1 MSKPKKILIYLMKN
15 KYYKN
20 LETLRYEIE
29 ISKKFENK
37 KIDKI
42 IKWLENRKKFDK
54 TIIKQV
60 GLNQLN
66 NWSFDNKKNINHK
79 SKQFFSVIG
88 LKVSNA
94 YNREVKSWDQPI
106 LNQKH
111 GGILA
116 ILCRKRNNIIE
127 FLLYARREPG
137 DHDLKLC
144 PSFSAT
150 QSNLNKAHG
159 GKKTKLYNLIFAK
172 NRKLISETIHYEEG
186 ARFFKKPNKNTI
198 IKITR
203 SEEKYIN
210 DPNFIWCNLT
220 QIKKLNLLKSIIN
233 PYVKTIL
240 FMI

>member
-1 MSKPKKILIYLMKN
+1 MNKKFH
-15 KYYKN
+15 KN
-20 LETLRYEIE
+20 LETLRNEIK
-29 ISKKFENK
+29 ISKIYENK
-37 KIDKI
+37 DINKIV
-42 IKWLENRKKFDK
+42 KWLNKRKKFDK

-60 GLNQLN
+60 GLSQLKDWN
-66 NWSFDNKKNINHK
+66 FDKKQNYFHK

-88 LKVSNA
+88 LKVKNA
-94 YNREVKSWDQPI
+94 YNREVKNWDQPI

-116 ILCRKRNNIIE
+116 IIIRKRKKIIE

-137 DHDLKLC
+137 DHNLKLC

-159 GKKTKLYNLIFAK
+159 GKKTKLFNLIFSK
-172 NRKLISETIHYEEG
+172 NRNLICETIHYEEG

-198 IKITR
+198 IKISK
-203 SEEKYIN
+203 SEEKYIK
-210 DPNFIWCNLT
+210 DPNFVWCNLS
-220 QIKKLNLLKSIIN
+220 QIKKLNLKKGIIN